1 MMRVVRPAV
10 TAAVLIAAWQVLI
23 WVTGVPRFI
32 LPDPIR
38 VAAALYERAGI
49 IGYHALFTVAEILGG
64 LGLGIVLGAV
74 TALTLS
80 YFRPARRWLMPVLVF
95 SQAIPV
101 FALAPLLVLWMG
113 YGMASKIAM
122 ATLIIYFPVTSAFF
136 DGLRRTEP
144 GWLDLAQT
152 MGGSRRSTLL
162 HIRLPAALPAFAS
175 GLRVATAV
183 APIGAVV
190 GEWVG
195 ASAGLGY
202 LMLHANGRMQVDL
215 MFAALLTLAVI
226 SVTLYFAV
234 DALLRRALPWQP
246 DKNPNEERD

>member
-10 TAAVLIAAWQVLI
+10 TAAVLVVAWQMLV
-23 WVTGVPRFI
+23 WATGVPRFI
-32 LPDPIR
+32 LPDPVR

-49 IGYHALFTVAEILGG
+49 IGYHALFTVSEILGG
-64 LGLGIVLGAV
+64 LALGVVLGAV
-74 TALTLS
+74 TALVLS

-215 MFAALLTLAVI
+215 LFAALLTLAVI

>member
-1 MMRVVRPAV
+1 MAV
-10 TAAVLIAAWQVLI
+10 AGL
-23 WVTGVPRFI
+23 GDR
-32 LPDPIR
+32 R
-38 VAAALYERAGI
+38 AALHPARSGPGGGGAVERAGI
-49 IGYHALFTVAEILGG
+49 IGYHALFTVTEILGG
-64 LGLGIVLGAV
+64 LALGVVLGAA

-122 ATLIIYFPVTSAFF
+122 ATLIIFFPVTSAFF

-152 MGGSRRSTLL
+152 MGGSRWSTLL

-195 ASAGLGY
+195 ASRRPRLSDAARQRPDAGGPDVRRPADARR
-202 LMLHANGRMQVDL
+202 HFG
-215 MFAALLTLAVI
+215 
-226 SVTLYFAV
+226 
-234 DALLRRALPWQP
+234 DALLRRGRAARRALPWH
-246 DKNPNEERD
+246 R